1 MDKKKEKSIGTS
13 KKAKNIILDKPA
25 SSTDQSFILPIK
37 SLFGEDNVW
46 DDPKI
51 LADYSKDQS
60 FVLPIK
66 PWYVVKPKNMDEV
79 QGLIRW
85 ANQTSTPLVPVS
97 SGPPHFHGDTIPS
110 VTGSVIV
117 DLSRMNQIKK
127 IDHRNKMVLIEPG
140 VTYGQ
145 LQPELAKEGLKI
157 IMPLLPRK
165 NKSVITSLLER
176 QPTIIPRY
184 QYSMTE
190 PLRNLGV
197 VWGDGEV
204 LYTGEAG
211 ASSYSLEEQWKSG
224 GSQVDPKGPGQTDYL
239 RFVTGAQGTMGIV
252 TWASIKCEL
261 MPQVHKF
268 FFVPAE
274 KVEKLFDF
282 SYRLQRLR
290 LGEEVMLLNNSQ
302 LANILGKGADH
313 IRTLK
318 EELPLWGLIIGIAG
332 RALLP
337 LEKVDVQEKDISDLA
352 QQFGLRLV
360 SEIPGATNREVLDI
374 LEGLSD
380 EPYWKFNYKGGCQD
394 IFFLTTLDKTS
405 GFIKTMYSV
414 AEALKY
420 PSSEIGI
427 YIQPQHQGVVYHCEF
442 NLPFDPNDKKEV
454 ARVREIYSKTS
465 EELIGQGAYF
475 SRPYGLWA
483 NLVYNR
489 DAQTTIAL
497 RKIKQ
502 IFDPKNVMNPG
513 KLCF

>member
-1 MDKKKEKSIGTS
+1 
-13 KKAKNIILDKPA
+13 
-25 SSTDQSFILPIK
+25 
-37 SLFGEDNVW
+37 
-46 DDPKI
+46 
-51 LADYSKDQS
+51 
-60 FVLPIK
+60 
-66 PWYVVKPKNMDEV
+66 
-79 QGLIRW
+79 
-85 ANQTSTPLVPVS
+85 
-97 SGPPHFHGDTIPS
+97 
-110 VTGSVIV
+110 
-117 DLSRMNQIKK
+117 
-127 IDHRNKMVLIEPG
+127 
-140 VTYGQ
+140 
-145 LQPELAKEGLKI
+145 
-157 IMPLLPRK
+157 
-165 NKSVITSLLER
+165 
-176 QPTIIPRY
+176 
-184 QYSMTE
+184 
-190 PLRNLGV
+190 
-197 VWGDGEV
+197 
-204 LYTGEAG
+204 
-211 ASSYSLEEQWKSG
+211 
-224 GSQVDPKGPGQTDYL
+224 
-239 RFVTGAQGTMGIV
+239 
-252 TWASIKCEL
+252 

-313 IRTLK
+313 IKTLK